1 MARKKTLPGRAP
13 SAPSAPLNRRG
24 SAEAIEKRRA
34 ARLFNDVL
42 GGGRASAGKLDGR
55 TEKRRQRLLREL
67 ELGTQ
72 SQVGSAGSSGGGGGG
87 TSAGSA
93 RSSRELKPLDVLQ
106 RVQQLLDLGEPLASI
121 RKAVKVK
128 KPQPAADGVI
138 DVVKRLHKAYS
149 FRPEVYRFVG
159 IGEDVLRSAGVLESE
174 RSADR
179 GDRARRRRGP

>member
-1 MARKKTLPGRAP
+1 MVRKKTTASRAA
-13 SAPSAPLNRRG
+13 SAPLAPLNRRG
-24 SAEAIEKRRA
+24 SPEAIEKRVA

-72 SQVGSAGSSGGGGGG
+72 VQVGSTPSGGAGSG
-87 TSAGSA
+87 

-138 DVVKRLHKAYS
+138 DVVERLHKAYS

-174 RSADR
+174 
-179 GDRARRRRGP
+179 GKRRRR